1 MSGAPGSSGRP
12 DPGPRRRGAIS
23 RRQLLAGSGAA
34 SGVVA
39 ASLLSVGAASPAA
52 AAQSATVPFH
62 GPHQAG
68 IVTPQQGHLLFAAY
82 DVTTGDRSALA
93 ALLASWT
100 GASARL
106 VAGRAIRGDPSPA
119 APPPDTGEALG
130 LGPARLTLTVGFGSG
145 LFDDRFGLASRR
157 PAALADL
164 PPFPGDALDPARSG
178 GDLCVQACSDDA
190 QVAFHAVHN
199 LTRLALGTARL
210 RYYQVGF
217 GMGSPGGTVPQGG
230 PQTPRN
236 LLGFHDGTANRSVTV
251 PGALDRFVW
260 AGGGDQRWME
270 GGTYLVARRIRVY
283 LEAWARTSLDDQ
295 EGAVGRQKVSGAPL
309 GGRHQYDA
317 PDLDAQGS
325 DGQPVVPEGAHIREA
340 AAVNNGGAQLLRRSY
355 NFADGLDPVT
365 GELDAGLFFICFQRD
380 PRRQFVRIQRRL
392 SASDTL
398 TGSYLLHTA
407 SAVFAC
413 PPGVDEGGHWGQSLG
428 LE

>member
-1 MSGAPGSSGRP
+1 MRGAPGNAGRP
-12 DPGPRRRGAIS
+12 EPGPGRRVAIS

-39 ASLLSVGAASPAA
+39 GSLLSVGAASPAA
-52 AAQSATVPFH
+52 AAQPATIPFY
-62 GPHQAG
+62 GSHQAG
-68 IVTPQQGHLLFAAY
+68 IVTSPQGHLLFAAY

-93 ALLASWT
+93 ALLANWT
-100 GASARL
+100 EASARL
-106 VAGRAIRGDPSPA
+106 VAGRVIRGDPSPE

-130 LGPARLTLTVGFGSG
+130 LGPARLTLTVGFGPA
-145 LFDDRFGLASRR
+145 LFDDRFGLASLR

-190 QVAFHAVHN
+190 QVAFHAIHN

-217 GMGSPGGTVPQGG
+217 GMGSPGGTVPGGG
-230 PQTPRN
+230 PQTARN
-236 LLGFHDGTANRSVTV
+236 LLGFHDGTANRSVMA
-251 PGALDRFVW
+251 PGAPDRFVW
-260 AGGGDQRWME
+260 VGRGDQRWME

-283 LEAWARTSLDDQ
+283 LEAWARTSLSAQ

-309 GGRHQYDA
+309 GGRHQYDP
-317 PDLDAQGS
+317 PDLDAPGP
-325 DGQPVVPEGAHIREA
+325 DGQPVVPEGAHIRQA
-340 AAVNNGGAQLLRRSY
+340 AAANNGGAQILRRSY
-355 NFADGLDPVT
+355 NFADGLDPLT
-365 GELDAGLFFICFQRD
+365 GELDAGLFFICFQQD

-398 TGSYLLHTA
+398 TANYLLHMA

-413 PPGVDEGGHWGQSLG
+413 PPGIDEGSHWGRSLG
-428 LE
+428 LD